1 MQNRALALSDVKNY
15 EYGYGLAYKLASEGL
30 GGTEDIKR
38 QCLKGGARYQVIGS
52 RKLITLEYLGSG
64 YQITLPD
71 IEISRVDG
79 KGTVA
84 LRDKLLILHYL
95 TRARGTPLSNK
106 LITYKE
112 LPEGTVY
119 FPTFAKRA
127 IRPLV
132 DNFGKEPGLLINTAA
147 KLGGRQVDY
156 GDVAVTISA
165 FSRVPVTL
173 VLWRG
178 DEEFPPE
185 GNILFDSTISDYL
198 PTEDISVLCEIIA
211 WQLVRSLKG
220 GR

>member
-1 MQNRALALSDVKNY
+1 MQNRALALPNVENY
-15 EYGYGLAYKLASEGL
+15 EYGYGLAYKLASEEL
-30 GGTEDIKR
+30 ARIEDVKR

-52 RKLITLEYLGSG
+52 RKLITLEYLNRG

-79 KGTVA
+79 GEAVA
-84 LRDKLLILHYL
+84 LRDTLLILHYL
-95 TRARGTPLSNK
+95 TQARGTPLSNK

-119 FPTFAKRA
+119 SPTFAKRA

-132 DNFGKEPGLLINTAA
+132 DNLGKEPGLLINAAA
-147 KLGGRQVDY
+147 KLGGCQVGY
-156 GDVAVTISA
+156 GDIAVTINA

-211 WQLVRSLKG
+211 WQLVKSLKG